1 MNNEDFNSIGK
12 QMPYHVPNGYFEQAV
27 RNAQAIAKRKI
38 KHQRTWLLG
47 LTIGLSSAMAIALIA
62 FICNMDLFSPQPPME
77 QYQNYIAQMSEDDL
91 ANVCAEVEYMENM
104 YY

>member
-1 MNNEDFNSIGK
+1 
-12 QMPYHVPNGYFEQAV
+12 
-27 RNAQAIAKRKI
+27 
-38 KHQRTWLLG
+38 
-47 LTIGLSSAMAIALIA
+47 MAIALIA